1 MDLLGHSVDA
11 GVGEDLYKKIL
22 WKKKKKKIIWAR
34 FSEKPCDGLRLSFN

>member
-22 WKKKKKKIIWAR
+22 WKKKK
-34 FSEKPCDGLRLSFN
+34 ENYLSSFF